1 MYKVQSVEDQQKF
14 AVPLN
19 SATETLFYNH
29 RMIIDSNLYNADSE
43 CRAWLISKVNRISP
57 DNIVRVTLAQDTYNQ
72 HSDYIERDEFGNI
85 IGKWADYYKS
95 HIVPSFV
102 PDDDVPSSLT
112 SVITCSGK
120 QQIKVGGSAKTFT
133 LTYYDETGEVPHD
146 PGLWEIF
153 VDGKSAPEL
162 LEITTIEDGSKIK
175 IKFLGDDSYIGKV
188 LLIKNTY
195 QDVVA
200 TLQIEI
206 TAL

>member
-1 MYKVQSVEDQQKF
+1 MTRD
-14 AVPLN
+14 
-19 SATETLFYNH
+19 TETLFYNI
-29 RMIIDSNLYNADSE
+29 RMIVDSKVE
-43 CRAWLISKVNRISP
+43 TEPRAWLISKVNRISP
-57 DNIVRVTLAQDTYNQ
+57 NGIVRVTLAQDNFDQ
-72 HSDYIERDEFGNI
+72 HRDYIEKDENGNV
-85 IGKWADYYKS
+85 IGMWANYWNDG
-95 HIVPSFV
+95 IEPVPLN
-102 PDDDVPSSLT
+102 PDTPSPSLT